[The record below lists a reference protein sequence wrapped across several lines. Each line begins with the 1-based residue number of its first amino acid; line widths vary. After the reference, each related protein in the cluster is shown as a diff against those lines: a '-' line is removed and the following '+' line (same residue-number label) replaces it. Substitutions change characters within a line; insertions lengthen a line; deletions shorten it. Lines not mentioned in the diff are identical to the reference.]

1 MSFQANM
8 SQDSVMPKI
17 DVNKE
22 LNGSAQLNYMKLM
35 EKENMERVRKLK
47 RIRHRNLL
55 TGLLLTGGVFS
66 ICILCA
72 GSSFSSKFPRVL
84 NEKRT
89 DLNFVFLLDAYS
101 MFAVK
106 QENFLDDLDEP
117 LPK

>member
-1 MSFQANM
+1 M

-22 LNGSAQLNYMKLM
+22 LSGSAQLNYMKLM

-55 TGLLLTGGVFS
+55 TGFLLTGGVFS
-66 ICILCA
+66 VCILFA
-72 GSSFSSKFPRVL
+72 
-84 NEKRT
+84 
-89 DLNFVFLLDAYS
+89 DAYS

>member
-1 MSFQANM
+1 
-8 SQDSVMPKI
+8 MPKI

-47 RIRHRNLL
+47 RIRHRNIL

-66 ICILCA
+66 IY
-72 GSSFSSKFPRVL
+72 
-84 NEKRT
+84 
-89 DLNFVFLLDAYS
+89 AYS

>member
-1 MSFQANM
+1 M

-66 ICILCA
+66 ICILFA
-72 GSSFSSKFPRVL
+72 GSSFPSKFPRVL

-89 DLNFVFLLDAYS
+89 DLNFFFY
-101 MFAVK
+101 
-106 QENFLDDLDEP
+106 
-117 LPK
+117 